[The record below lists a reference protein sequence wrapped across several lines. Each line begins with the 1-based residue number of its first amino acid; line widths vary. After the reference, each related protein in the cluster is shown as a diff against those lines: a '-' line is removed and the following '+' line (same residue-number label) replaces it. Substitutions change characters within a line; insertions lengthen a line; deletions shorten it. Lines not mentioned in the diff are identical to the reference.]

1 MNLPSRTSQAVALT
15 RAGLRRPHSMQ
26 GDPDSQWKLCR
37 DMQFSP
43 PAWLAPSIAART
55 RFVDAEVTGAI
66 EAGLRQVVTCG
77 AGYDDRALRFRT
89 SGVRFFEL
97 DHPATQ
103 ADKAR
108 LLRALGEAPGSA
120 DGAGDGAAGGAPV
133 GSADGAP
140 VGSADGAPVGS
151 ADGAAVGSADG
162 GGDGAAGGAT
172 DRTAGSAT
180 DDAAVGAAGGAALTL
195 AAADFSSDD
204 VGAVLARAGHDAHQ
218 PTLFVCEG
226 LLVYLDEGTCRRL
239 LTALAARGAPGSR
252 LVVSIATHAEGFDS
266 AEVVTAANLRRR
278 TAAAEPWRTILPPAE
293 HLALV
298 EQSGWAVTATE
309 WSPVAAADVSHGRRS
324 LLVAAVVRETGLGT
338 AAQS

>member
-1 MNLPSRTSQAVALT
+1 
-15 RAGLRRPHSMQ
+15 MQ
-26 GDPDSQWKLCR
+26 Y
-37 DMQFSP
+37 SP
-43 PAWLAPSIAART
+43 PAWLQPSIAART

-108 LLRALGEAPGSA
+108 LLRALGEAAGSA
-120 DGAGDGAAGGAPV
+120 DGAGDGAAD
-133 GSADGAP
+133 DGAGWRRGRWRGGWRRGRWRG
-140 VGSADGAPVGS
+140 GSRRGRCRG
-151 ADGAAVGSADG
+151 
-162 GGDGAAGGAT
+162 
-172 DRTAGSAT
+172 
-180 DDAAVGAAGGAALTL
+180 DAAVGAARRRAALTL

-204 VGAVLARAGHDAHQ
+204 AGEVLARAGHDARQ

-239 LTALAARGAPGSR
+239 LTALAARAAPGSR
-252 LVVSIATHAEGFDS
+252 LAVSIATHAEGFDS
-266 AEVVTAANLRRR
+266 AEVVAVANSRRR

-324 LLVAAVVRETGLGT
+324 LLVAAAVRETGLT
-338 AAQS
+338 SPALS

>member
-1 MNLPSRTSQAVALT
+1 
-15 RAGLRRPHSMQ
+15 
-26 GDPDSQWKLCR
+26 
-37 DMQFSP
+37 MQFSP

-120 DGAGDGAAGGAPV
+120 DGAAV
-133 GSADGAP
+133 GSADGAAG
-140 VGSADGAPVGS
+140 GSADGGGDGAAVGS

-162 GGDGAAGGAT
+162 GGDGAAGGSADGGGDGAAVGAA

-180 DDAAVGAAGGAALTL
+180 DDAAVGAAGGVALTL

-204 VGAVLARAGHDAHQ
+204 AGAVLARAGHDARQ

-239 LTALAARGAPGSR
+239 LTALAARAAPGSG

-278 TAAAEPWRTILPPAE
+278 TAAAEPWRTILPQAE

-324 LLVAAVVRETGLGT
+324 LLVAAAVRETGLGT
-338 AAQS
+338 PAQS